1 MSRHLSYKAEEEAV
15 NIKTDLLP
23 LLKETGSEF
32 QKDEAGQL
40 GAALAYYAMFSIF
53 PLLLLLIALLGYVL
67 QYLPEAVDVQSQIL
81 STVSTNFSP
90 DVADLLRGVLEG
102 VKNQAGGATII
113 GLITLL
119 LGASGVFGQLDMT
132 FNKIWNV
139 PKPTETAGIV
149 ASVVTTVRKKLFS
162 FGMVLAVGFLLIV
175 SMVMSGAA
183 QVLRDSLTTVPVVGG
198 YAGFVMGLAISLL
211 LNTLVFALLFK
222 YLPDTEVH
230 WGDVWLGALVTALIW
245 EIGKYILGWYI
256 GRSGQSWSA
265 YGVVGSVLV
274 LMTWIYF
281 SSQILFLGAE
291 FTEVYARRHGSRAAV
306 PGSAA
311 APEATGA
318 MADHPPILPDRPAP
332 AASGAGTGKVAV
344 AAGAGLLVGVLGS
357 AIAAI
362 TALVVG
368 AFKVTSPLRRRIRP

>member
-1 MSRHLSYKAEEEAV
+1 MCGAHGGEEAV
-15 NIKTDLLP
+15 NIKQDLLP

-67 QYLPEAVDVQSQIL
+67 EYWPQAIDVQAQIL
-81 STVSTNFSP
+81 AAVSANFSP
-90 DVADLLRGVLEG
+90 QVAGILNDILGG
-102 VKNQAGGATII
+102 IKDKAGGATII

-119 LGASGVFGQLDMT
+119 IGASGVFGQLDMS

-139 PKPTETAGIV
+139 PKPAATSGIV
-149 ASVVTTVRKKLFS
+149 ASVLATVRKKLFS
-162 FGMVLAVGFLLIV
+162 FGMVLAVGFLLLV
-175 SMVMSGAA
+175 SMALSGVA
-183 QVLRDSLTTVPVVGG
+183 QALLDSFKNIPVVGG
-198 YAGFVMGLAISLL
+198 YAGFAIGLAISIL
-211 LNTLVFALLFK
+211 LNTIVFLLLFK
-222 YLPDTEVH
+222 YLPDTDVR
-230 WGDVWLGALVTALIW
+230 WGDVWLGALVTGVIW
-245 EIGKYILGWYI
+245 ELGKYILGWYL

-274 LMTWIYF
+274 LMAWIYF

-291 FTEVYARRHGSRAAV
+291 FTEVYARRHGSRAPARAAV
-306 PGSAA
+306 APPAPVEHAA
-311 APEATGA
+311 V
-318 MADHPPILPDRPAP
+318 LVPAP
-332 AASGAGTGKVAV
+332 AHAGSATGKVAI

-357 AIAAI
+357 VIAAL

-368 AFKVTSPLRRRIRP
+368 AFKVISPLRRRLKH